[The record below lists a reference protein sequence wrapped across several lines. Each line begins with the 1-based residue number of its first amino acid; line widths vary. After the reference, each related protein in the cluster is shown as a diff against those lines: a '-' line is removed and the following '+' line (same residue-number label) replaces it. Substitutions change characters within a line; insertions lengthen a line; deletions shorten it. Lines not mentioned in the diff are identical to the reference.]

1 VNRSAPNIYLE
12 ITARLTAARRKENN
26 VALVNGMLYC
36 GLLLLS
42 ITLVVVVFEGLM
54 YFSVPVR
61 TIVFWLTAAVAIVVG
76 GYYVIM
82 PLLRL
87 AGVLSHETD
96 QATAQKVGTKFPA
109 IKDHLVNILQLYSER
124 DTTQHYSPE
133 LIDASFDDVRKEIE
147 PYDFTAIV
155 DHSNTK
161 QLGKLLGVV
170 GGVGIMLAV
179 FLPSMFFASLHRLI
193 SHNTSFDPPAP
204 FRFVVHPGNTDV
216 VKGETVRLT
225 VRVEG
230 APQKEIILSTKPEG
244 QLEYENHKLEPG
256 VDGNFGY
263 ELSSLKFSTRY
274 LVSSADIKSDEFLL
288 RVIDRPIVK
297 ALRLQLSF
305 PLYAKLAPRQLDD
318 NSGDVLALKGTR
330 ISFAIESSKALA
342 SALLVFNDKTE
353 LPLNIAGSKATGNIA
368 HLKDR
373 TYHIL
378 LKDKDGNANAE
389 PIEYTLK
396 IIADAYPTAA
406 IELPGRNVDIA
417 ENSSLTMLFR
427 VRDDYGF
434 SRLRLAHKLIMS
446 RYEQPAAEYTFVQIS
461 LPEGST
467 TEALIPY
474 LWNLSQLSLVPED
487 VISYYIEV
495 FDNDNVSGPKSA
507 RSEVY
512 TLRLPS
518 LDEVFADLDKG
529 HETSLE
535 TMKEALKDAEEAK
548 KELDELQQQIK
559 KSPQKMDWQDQK
571 KAEEVAKKY
580 QEIQKKIEEVNKTVE
595 KMAEEMQKN
604 QVLSKETLEKYQE
617 LQQMMEQ
624 MNSPEFAEAMKKM
637 QQAMQQLNPEQM
649 KQALQNFQFSEENF
663 RKSIERTMNLLKR
676 IQIEQK
682 LDEAVKRTEQLMKQQ
697 EELAKKTEQTNP
709 EDKQRL
715 NDLAQQQKDLQKQ
728 LEQLQKELAGL
739 QKKMEE
745 FPTEMPLDEMDQ
757 ARQQLERS
765 QLEQQMEQIA
775 QQMQQQQMQQAMQNQ
790 KQAMQKMGQFLQ
802 QMQQVQKSM
811 QQNQQRQIVNEMRR
825 SLQDLLEL
833 SKRQEELKNESQRLE
848 QNSQAFR
855 ENAAKQVEIMRDL
868 TNVANDM
875 SKLSQ
880 KTFSISPE
888 MGKSIGDAMREMN
901 NAMQS
906 LDQRNGQMAGQQQG
920 SAMGSLNEAASQ
932 MQGAMNAM
940 MQGQGG
946 QGMGMAGLMQRL
958 EQMSGQQQGINKGTQ
973 GLGMTQQ
980 QAAEMSRL
988 AGEQGMVRKSLE
1000 QLAKEAAQSGDLSK
1014 MLGDLSKIAQE
1025 MREVQT
1031 DLAQG
1036 NINPETLRKQERILS
1051 RLLDSQRSA
1060 RERDFEKKRKAE
1072 TGREIVRKN
1081 PGAVDLSTRQGKIR
1095 LRQDMLKALEEG
1107 YTKDYEE
1114 VIKKYFELL
1123 EQDQREN

>member
-1 VNRSAPNIYLE
+1 VE
-12 ITARLTAARRKENN
+12 
-26 VALVNGMLYC
+26 
-36 GLLLLS
+36 
-42 ITLVVVVFEGLM
+42 
-54 YFSVPVR
+54 
-61 TIVFWLTAAVAIVVG
+61 
-76 GYYVIM
+76 
-82 PLLRL
+82 
-87 AGVLSHETD
+87 
-96 QATAQKVGTKFPA
+96 
-109 IKDHLVNILQLYSER
+109 
-124 DTTQHYSPE
+124 
-133 LIDASFDDVRKEIE
+133 
-147 PYDFTAIV
+147 
-155 DHSNTK
+155 
-161 QLGKLLGVV
+161 
-170 GGVGIMLAV
+170 
-179 FLPSMFFASLHRLI
+179 
-193 SHNTSFDPPAP
+193 
-204 FRFVVHPGNTDV
+204 PGNKDV

-225 VRVEG
+225 VRVDG
-230 APQKEIILSTKPEG
+230 APQKEIVLSTKPEG
-244 QLEYENHKLEPG
+244 QLEYENRKLDAG
-256 VDGNFGY
+256 VDGIFGY
-263 ELSSLKFSTRY
+263 ELASLKFSTRY
-274 LVSSADIKSDEFLL
+274 FVSSADIKSYEFML
-288 RVIDRPIVK
+288 RVIDRPLVK

-305 PLYAKLAPRQLDD
+305 PLYAKLTSRQLDD
-318 NSGDVLALKGTR
+318 NAGDVTALKGTR

-342 SALLVFNDKTE
+342 SAFLVFNDKTE
-353 LPLNIAGSKATGNIA
+353 LALNIAGSKATGTIA
-368 HLKDR
+368 HLNDR

-378 LKDKDGNANAE
+378 LKDNDGITNAE

-396 IIADAYPTAA
+396 IIADAYPMAA
-406 IELPGRNVDIA
+406 IELPGRNIDIA
-417 ENSSLTMLFR
+417 ENSSLNMLFR
-427 VRDDYGF
+427 VKDDYGF
-434 SRLRLAHKLIMS
+434 ARLQLAHKLIQS
-446 RYEQPAAEYTFVQIS
+446 RYEQPAAEYTLVQIS
-461 LPEGST
+461 LPEGT
-467 TEALIPY
+467 KNEALIPY
-474 LWNLSQLSLVPED
+474 LWNLSRLSLVPED

-535 TMKEALKDAEEAK
+535 TMKEALKDAQEAK
-548 KELDELQQQIK
+548 RELDELQQQLK
-559 KSPQKMDWQDQK
+559 KNPQKMDWQDQK
-571 KAEEVAKKY
+571 KAEEVVKKY
-580 QEIQKKIEEVNKTVE
+580 QGIQKKIDEVNKTVE

-617 LQQMMEQ
+617 LQQIMEQ

-637 QQAMQQLNPEQM
+637 QQAMQQLSPEQM

-682 LDEAVKRTEQLMKQQ
+682 LDEAVKRSEQLMRQQ

-715 NDLAQQQKDLQKQ
+715 NDLARQQRDLQKR
-728 LEQLQKELAGL
+728 LEQLQKELADL

-745 FPTEMPLDEMDQ
+745 FPTEMPLDEMEQ
-757 ARQQLERS
+757 ARQQLEQS
-765 QLEQQMEQIA
+765 QLEQQMQQIA
-775 QQMQQQQMQQAMQNQ
+775 QQMQQQEMQQAMQNQ
-790 KQAMQKMGQFLQ
+790 KQAMQEMGRFLQ

-811 QQNQQRQIVNEMRR
+811 QQNQQRQIVNQMRR
-825 SLQDLLEL
+825 SLNDLLEL

-848 QNSQAFR
+848 PNSQAFR
-855 ENAAKQVEIMRDL
+855 ENAAKQMEVIRDL
-868 TNVANDM
+868 ANVASNM

-932 MQGAMNAM
+932 MQSAMNAM

-958 EQMSGQQQGINKGTQ
+958 QQMSGQQQGINQGTQ
-973 GLGMTQQ
+973 GLGMSPQ

-1036 NINPETLRKQERILS
+1036 NVNPETLRKQERILS

-1072 TGREIVRKN
+1072 SGREVARKS
-1081 PGAVDLSTRQGKIR
+1081 PGAVDLSTQQGKTR
-1095 LRQDMLKALEEG
+1095 FRQDMLKALEEG

-1114 VIKKYFELL
+1114 LIKKYFELL
-1123 EQDQREN
+1123 EQDQKEN

>member
-1 VNRSAPNIYLE
+1 MNRSAPKIYSE
-12 ITARLTAARRKENN
+12 ITARLAAARRKENK
-26 VALVNGMLYC
+26 VALVNGIFYF
-36 GLLLLS
+36 GLLVLS
-42 ITLVVVVFEGLM
+42 IILVAVVFEGLV

-61 TIVFWLTAAVAIVVG
+61 TIVFWLTTVVILSAG
-76 GYYVIM
+76 AYHISM

-87 AGVLSHETD
+87 IGALPYESD
-96 QATAQKVGTKFPA
+96 QSTAQKVGTIFPA

-124 DTTQHYSPE
+124 DATQHYSPE
-133 LIDASFDDVRKEIE
+133 LIDASFDDVRREIE

-161 QLGKLLGVV
+161 RLGKLLGVV
-170 GGVGIMLAV
+170 AGVGIVLAV
-179 FLPSMFFASLHRLI
+179 FLPTTFLGSLHRLI
-193 SHNTSFDPPAP
+193 NYNASFESPAP
-204 FRFVVHPGNTDV
+204 FKLVVEPGNKDV

-230 APQKEIILSTKPEG
+230 MPQKEIILSTKPEG
-244 QLEYENHKLEPG
+244 QLEYESRKLDAG
-256 VDGNFGY
+256 VDGMFGY
-263 ELSSLKFSTRY
+263 ELASLKFSTRY
-274 LVSSADIKSDEFLL
+274 FASSANIKSDEFML
-288 RVIDRPIVK
+288 RVIDRPMLKV
-297 ALRLQLSF
+297 LRLQLSF
-305 PLYAKLAPRQLDD
+305 PPYAKLASRQLDD
-318 NSGDVLALKGTR
+318 NAGDVAALRGTR
-330 ISFAIESSKALA
+330 ISFAIESSKPLA
-342 SALLVFNDKTE
+342 SASLIFNDKTE
-353 LPLNIAGSKATGNIA
+353 LALDIAVSKATGTIV

-373 TYHIL
+373 TYHVL
-378 LKDKDGNANAE
+378 LKDKDGITNTE

-396 IIADAYPTAA
+396 VIADAYPTVA
-406 IELPGRNVDIA
+406 IELPGRNIDIA
-417 ENSSLTMLFR
+417 ENSSLNMLFR
-427 VRDDYGF
+427 VKDDYGF
-434 SRLRLAHKLIMS
+434 TQLRLAHKLIQS
-446 RYEQPAAEYTFVQIS
+446 RYEKPATDYSFVQIP
-461 LPEGST
+461 LADGT
-467 TEALIPY
+467 TNEALIPY

-487 VISYYIEV
+487 VISYYVEV

-507 RSEVY
+507 PSEVY

-518 LDEVFADLDKG
+518 LDEVFADLDKA
-529 HETSLE
+529 HDTSIE
-535 TMKEALKDAEEAK
+535 NMKEALKDAQEAK
-548 KELDELQQQIK
+548 KELDELQQQMK
-559 KSPQKMDWQDQK
+559 KNPQKMDWQDQK

-580 QEIQKKIEEVNKTVE
+580 QEIQKKIDEVNKTVE
-595 KMAEEMQKN
+595 KMVEEMQKN
-604 QVLSKETLEKYQE
+604 EVLSKETLEKYQE

-624 MNSPEFAEAMKKM
+624 MNTPEFADAMKKM

-682 LDEAVKRTEQLMKQQ
+682 LDETVKRTEQLMKQQ
-697 EELAKKTEQTNP
+697 EELAKKTDETNP

-715 NDLAQQQKDLQKQ
+715 NDLAQQQRDLQKQ
-728 LEQLQKELAGL
+728 LEQLQKELADL

-745 FPTEMPLDEMDQ
+745 FPTEMPLDEMEQ
-757 ARQQLERS
+757 ARQELEQG

-775 QQMQQQQMQQAMQNQ
+775 QQMQQQQTQLARQNQ
-790 KQAMQKMGQFLQ
+790 KQAMQKMGKFLR

-825 SLQDLLEL
+825 SIQDLLEL

-855 ENAAKQVEIMRDL
+855 ENAAEQMEVMRDL
-868 TNVANDM
+868 TKVANNM
-875 SKLSQ
+875 SRLSQ

-920 SAMGSLNEAASQ
+920 SAMGFLNEAASQ

-958 EQMSGQQQGINKGTQ
+958 GQMTGQQQGINQGTQ
-973 GLGMTQQ
+973 SLGMSQQ

-988 AGEQGMVRKSLE
+988 AGEQGLVRKSLE

-1014 MLGDLSKIAQE
+1014 ILGDLNKIAQE

-1036 NINPETLRKQERILS
+1036 NVNPETLQKQERILS
-1051 RLLDSQRSA
+1051 RMLDSQRSA

-1072 TGREIVRKN
+1072 TGREVARKS
-1081 PGAVDLSTRQGKIR
+1081 PGTADLSTQERKSR
-1095 LRQDMLKALEEG
+1095 LRQDLLKALEEG

-1114 VIKKYFELL
+1114 LIKKYFELL
-1123 EQDQREN
+1123 EQGQKEN